1 MMHLMLKVVAF
12 HGIVIFFQH
21 FIGNKTST
29 GPIHIPQVGKSRT
42 LYFAQEMEVQLQLAD
57 HAPSA

>member
-1 MMHLMLKVVAF
+1 MAEGPRLEVA
-12 HGIVIFFQH
+12 
-21 FIGNKTST
+21 GNGAFPPPSST